1 MTDRAKASE
10 EKQDG
15 SKSQEKCPLGRGRA
29 IQSSEIRGILAPE
42 S

>member
-15 SKSQEKCPLGRGRA
+15 SKSQEECPLGRGRA